1 MRIDKY
7 LWCVRI
13 FKTRTLATTQCKL
26 NKVWVN
32 GELVKASRELKPN
45 DAVVVR
51 KGPIHFS
58 WKVRAFPTARLGA
71 KFVPEYAEDVTTP
84 DERAKL
90 EIIKLQY
97 QERPRGIGRPT
108 KKDRRELDD
117 FFELEDE

>member
-7 LWCVRI
+7 LWCVRVY
-13 FKTRTLATTQCKL
+13 KTRTLATTQCKL

-32 GELVKASRELKPN
+32 GELIKASRELKPN
-45 DAVVVR
+45 DILIVR

-58 WKVRAFPTARLGA
+58 WKVKAFPTSRLGA
-71 KFVPEYAEDVTTP
+71 KFVPEYAEDITTA

-90 EIIKLQY
+90 EIIKLQF

-117 FFELEDE
+117 FFENEDE